1 MSKNYGKVIGLDL
14 GTTNSAVAVIEGGGD
29 RL

>member
-14 GTTNSAVAVIEGGGD
+14 GTTNSAVAVIEGGI
-29 RL
+29 LL